1 MAEFLK
7 PKEIDPEELD
17 WHWQDINYQNITEFP
32 KLTYSRDMYLVMNM
46 AYVDKM
52 YILLKHAMFYLMF
65 IVIIL
70 TWMFHIVLCFAV
82 TSGN

>member
-1 MAEFLK
+1 
-7 PKEIDPEELD
+7 
-17 WHWQDINYQNITEFP
+17 
-32 KLTYSRDMYLVMNM
+32 MYLVMNM